1 MTEREKMIAGELYDP
16 GDTELVA
23 DRKRVQALLRDYN
36 TTIFGD
42 LGRTELL
49 SSVLAGIGEGTE
61 VRAPVHMDYGFN
73 VTLGARVF
81 LNHGCILLD
90 VCAIAIGDDTQV
102 GPYCQILAADH
113 PRDRATRDKGLE
125 NGRPVTIGRSVWIGG
140 GAIILPGVT
149 VGDGANIG
157 AGAVVTKDVAEGA
170 TVVGNPARPLVR
182 GGITD

>member
-23 DRKRVQALLRDYN
+23 DRKRLQALLRDYN

-49 SSVLAGIGEGTE
+49 SSLLAGIGEGTE

-73 VTLGARVF
+73 VTLGDRVF
-81 LNHGCILLD
+81 LNHGCVLLD
-90 VCAIAIGDDTQV
+90 ICAITIGDDTQV

-113 PRDRATRDKGLE
+113 PRDRATRETGRE
-125 NGRPVTIGRSVWIGG
+125 MGRPVTIGKAVWIGG

-149 VGDGANIG
+149 VGDGATIG
-157 AGAVVTKDVAEGA
+157 AGAVVTRDVAEGA
-170 TVVGNPARPLVR
+170 TVAGNPARPLVR